1 MYVIFSRRNFA
12 HCFYAFA
19 LAIPLG
25 LVSSFL
31 VPQLTNFYVA
41 LFESR
46 VLSTMGTP
54 AGAPLGL
61 KHVIIIFANNLVP
74 VVVCFSF
81 PPLIAAYNL
90 FFAKRHPEKYS
101 KGVRPLIGNSIRLAK
116 DRLSSELF
124 FNLTAF
130 GFALAFALGFFVFGI
145 FSGYLMRTGGLP
157 MLYRGLRD
165 IGLHAPFEVTALLM
179 SASVALGIRDTL
191 LHESEVE
198 PRKATELART
208 LSGLLKS
215 KVMASSL
222 GLVILLIM
230 IGAFVE
236 VYLSAPLARSD
247 VFYELAICL
256 KA

>member
-1 MYVIFSRRNFA
+1 
-12 HCFYAFA
+12 
-19 LAIPLG
+19 
-25 LVSSFL
+25 
-31 VPQLTNFYVA
+31 
-41 LFESR
+41 
-46 VLSTMGTP
+46 MGTP
-54 AGAPLGL
+54 SGAPLGL

-101 KGVRPLIGNSIRLAK
+101 KEVKPLIGDSLRLAK

-130 GFALAFALGFFVFGI
+130 GFALAFALGFFVFGV

-157 MLYRGLRD
+157 LLYRGFR
-165 IGLHAPFEVTALLM
+165 IISLHAPFEVTALLM

-191 LHESEVE
+191 LHKSEVE

-208 LSGLLKS
+208 LGKLVKS
-215 KVMASSL
+215 REMASSL

-236 VYLSAPLARSD
+236 VYVSAPLARRD